1 MKIRVRIPTHL
12 RRLTSGRSEVEADGP
27 TVRDLIDDLESNFP
41 GIKEL
46 LVDQAGEI
54 HRFVNLYVNDEDVRY
69 LDGRQTALTDG
80 DRVSIVPAV
89 AGGCCLYP
97 DFMKW

>member
-12 RRLTSGRSEVEADGP
+12 RRLTGGLSEVEVDGP
-27 TVRDLIDDLESNFP
+27 RVGDMIDHLESEYP

-69 LDGRQTALTDG
+69 LDGRRTVLEDG

-89 AGGCCLYP
+89 AGGCCLL
-97 DFMKW
+97 F

>member
-12 RRLTSGRSEVEADGP
+12 RRLTGGLSEVEADGP
-27 TVRDLIDDLESNFP
+27 KVGDLIDHLGSDYP

-69 LDGRQTALTDG
+69 LEGKQTVLEDG

-89 AGGCCLYP
+89 AGGCCLP
-97 DFMKW
+97 F